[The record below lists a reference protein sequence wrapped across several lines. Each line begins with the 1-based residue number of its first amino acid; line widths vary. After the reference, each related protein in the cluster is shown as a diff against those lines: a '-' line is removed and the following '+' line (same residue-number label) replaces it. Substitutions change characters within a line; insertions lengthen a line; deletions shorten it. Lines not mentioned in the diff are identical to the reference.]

1 MLCIAVQ
8 ETVTFHVALWS
19 FDVPVGWRLTGVS
32 VLLLHHRLDAVRLLL
47 QRVLETGQ
55 ICTARFI
62 NRFLESIVLPTR
74 WDNAIALD
82 GENALISKELLLSVM
97 FIHDY

>member
-32 VLLLHHRLDAVRLLL
+32 VLLLHHWLDAV
-47 QRVLETGQ
+47 
-55 ICTARFI
+55 
-62 NRFLESIVLPTR
+62 
-74 WDNAIALD
+74 
-82 GENALISKELLLSVM
+82 
-97 FIHDY
+97 